1 MNELKKA
8 SVKVE
13 VNVSGVDEAV
23 EKAERLVELLKEAKS
38 LADDL
43 ASDLNKKKEIFL
55 DDNLIIVHQEN
66 HD

>member
-1 MNELKKA
+1 MNEPKKA
-8 SVKVE
+8 SVEVE

-43 ASDLNKKKEIFL
+43 ASSLNKKKEIFL
-55 DDNLIIVHQEN
+55 DDNLIIFHQEN

>member
-1 MNELKKA
+1 MNEPKKA
-8 SVKVE
+8 SVEVE

-43 ASDLNKKKEIFL
+43 ASSLNKKKEIFL
-55 DDNLIIVHQEN
+55 DDNLIISHQEN